1 MTASVTVHFHY
12 TGKNKVAFF
21 LNGIFDINKIPFD
34 SLSVEESKSYGIGM
48 TKGWVN
54 NDRFAILSELSLE
67 TLLKQNTEVLYSIST
82 ILFFE

>member
-12 TGKNKVAFF
+12 TGENKVAFF
-21 LNGIFDINKIPFD
+21 LNGIFYINKIPFD